1 MTVGTSASISTHSTA
16 GTDQFISTTTKMT
29 ELAAN
34 KKPSAAVTA
43 ASLPSQQCV
52 DDDDLSSIKPSDM
65 KEWITRALR
74 SLRSNNHDDLSTINN
89 NGDYSD
95 IRKIVRSREYL
106 SSALKIAHS
115 LADQLS
121 AIEEQRGYHYK
132 HDGGGGERDEQQ
144 RITYEPYYGINKSWS
159 RYVSITCNKAVDD
172 QAIDH
177 LNVLCATFIEDD
189 DGTIKGTSLSDIGRF
204 EMMHSLGGTF
214 VELFSGG
221 QIIIAN
227 GGKLQQQQQQI
238 ATRSFSPPSTTC
250 TGDINSELLDTP
262 PRTKDEWL
270 RAESPDTFELESAK
284 AIIDAIGE
292 DDELFGNAV
301 NSENN
306 DVVAESTSAIDDTS
320 GSSSLFGGSAGRT
333 FASRS
338 QSTSPVQKKVLR
350 MQSDSIYDNS
360 LRSLGLQNALC
371 DLISNMIG
379 STTEDSHDNEA
390 YQCVTDVRDDLK
402 MMLDSPEKYLSDF
415 DFVNASIQ
423 WESDGEKVVG
433 GCPILF
439 GRDAELEALK
449 ESYHRSITSECEVAQ
464 IFGPSGIGKS
474 ALCDKF
480 AEYATARSDD
490 GGATGCIYLSGRF
503 DRLQQSQPFH
513 AIGSAFDSYCTWL
526 STKDQSMAKEVS
538 SALKRDIG
546 KEIWRLAAV
555 MPNLSSI
562 LGSEYLSQKY
572 DSSDDDAVDAQKR
585 LRYLLC
591 EFVKVMS
598 ICHSEAVVLFL
609 DDSQWMDPASA
620 ALLNQLLMMSG
631 SAVRHHR
638 FFFMASCR
646 DDEMNETHPLTNM
659 LASVDTFGIKT
670 TMIRLKP
677 MNKDDVNEFVSA
689 TLSLLPRITRPLAN
703 ILHQRSK
710 GSPIFVKQLMV
721 EMSRQ
726 RYLYPSITRRRWV
739 WEVEKIRDMK
749 IPESVA
755 TFILNSLNRLP
766 SEVLSA
772 LCSLSCFGTTAGIE
786 LIEALGAE
794 VQQDL
799 VKHLDEAVA
808 VSVLDKRNNSY
819 YFVHDKLQEAAYS
832 AMNPEDRRRTHFL

>member
-1 MTVGTSASISTHSTA
+1 V
-16 GTDQFISTTTKMT
+16 
-29 ELAAN
+29 
-34 KKPSAAVTA
+34 
-43 ASLPSQQCV
+43 C
-52 DDDDLSSIKPSDM
+52 
-65 KEWITRALR
+65 
-74 SLRSNNHDDLSTINN
+74 
-89 NGDYSD
+89 
-95 IRKIVRSREYL
+95 SREYL
-106 SSALKIAHS
+106 SSALIIAHS

-121 AIEEQRGYHYK
+121 AIEEQRGYQCN
-132 HDGGGGERDEQQ
+132 DDEGGGERDANRRMTE
-144 RITYEPYYGINKSWS
+144 EPHYGINNSLS
-159 RYVSITCNKAVDD
+159 RYVSIICKKAVDD

-177 LNVLCATFIEDD
+177 LNVQGATFIEDSA
-189 DGTIKGTSLSDIGRF
+189 IKGTTLSDIGRI
-204 EMMHSLGGTF
+204 EMIYSLGVTF

-221 QIIIAN
+221 QIIIAD
-227 GGKLQQQQQQI
+227 GEKLQQQQI
-238 ATRSFSPPSTTC
+238 ATQSVSLPPAAAAAA
-250 TGDINSELLDTP
+250 GDVNTELLNTP
-262 PRTKDEWL
+262 PRHTADAWL
-270 RAESPDTFELESAK
+270 GLHTAESPDTIELEAAK
-284 AIIDAIGE
+284 AIIGAIGE
-292 DDELFGNAV
+292 RDELFGNAF
-301 NSENN
+301 NH
-306 DVVAESTSAIDDTS
+306 VAESTNAINDMST
-320 GSSSLFGGSAGRT
+320 GST
-333 FASRS
+333 FASFDGRLETS
-338 QSTSPVQKKVLR
+338 QNTSPVHKKALR
-350 MQSDSIYDNS
+350 MQQNSIYDDS
-360 LRSLGLQNALC
+360 LRSLGLPNALC
-371 DLISNMIG
+371 DLISNMISR
-379 STTEDSHDNEA
+379 STEESIEA

-402 MMLDSPEKYLSDF
+402 MMLDSPNKYLSDF

-439 GRDAELEALK
+439 GRDAEIEALK

-490 GGATGCIYLSGRF
+490 GCATGCIYLSGRF

-546 KEIWRLAAV
+546 KEIWSLAAV

-572 DSSDDDAVDAQKR
+572 DSSDNDAVDAQKR
-585 LRYLLC
+585 LRYLFC

-598 ICHSEAVVLFL
+598 ICHNEAVVLFL

-631 SAVRHHR
+631 SAVRDHR

-646 DDEMNETHPLTNM
+646 DDEEMNETHPLTNM
-659 LASVDTFGIKT
+659 LALVNTFGIKT
-670 TMIRLKP
+670 TTIRLTP
-677 MNKDDVNEFVSA
+677 MSKDAVNEFVSA

-726 RYLYPSITRRRWV
+726 RYLYPSLTRRRWV

-786 LIEALGAE
+786 LTEALGAE

-799 VKHLDEAVA
+799 IKHLDEAVA
-808 VSVLDKRNNSY
+808 ESVLDKRNNSY